1 MLNLS
6 QYISIFLGPPISIYL
21 MIYLSSDNSWQNAY
35 LLLITTSFSS
45 YLIFL
50 YLQLCNPS
58 LLIERFNFKS
68 DDQDSKDKGFVSRVG
83 KHLLLLFYVII
94 PIDHKYNVFPD
105 FSDNLNITSLII
117 VFLSYMMI
125 LIVFMQNSY
134 ASPIIRNQKERN
146 HSIITTGLYAYVRH
160 PMYTACIL
168 LFIFI
173 PLLLD
178 SLYGILFGL
187 FVSYTFCK
195 RIFVEEEFLLKEF
208 SDYLEYTKKVKYKIF
223 PLIY

>member
-1 MLNLS
+1 
-6 QYISIFLGPPISIYL
+6 

-50 YLQLCNPS
+50 YLQLYNPS

-68 DDQDSKDKGFVSRVG
+68 DDQDSKDKGFLSAIG

-187 FVSYTFCK
+187 FISYTFCK